1 VAGPAGPVCPQHVGE
16 LSADAWKGVSLY
28 RGHPVEPATAD
39 CSGEYAGRT
48 AEAEIPWQAHRGG
61 HGAEVPDRGLRR
73 PHRCQAERDHPE
85 EPGPDDRSAAGTPH
99 YTVHSL
105 PRGDSETAGCSGKGA
120 AALPDVLSAL
130 HVHRLPPGGAVRLQV
145 GGFQVQQKRSAPD
158 HQPLPQRCPREGS
171 RGRSNQ
177 EWPQP

>member
-1 VAGPAGPVCPQHVGE
+1 MAGPAGPVCPQHVGE

-105 PRGDSETAGCSGKGA
+105 PPWRFRNCWMLWQRSRGTTGCSICSPCAPA
-120 AALPDVLSAL
+120 AAGGSCAPSSGRISSSAE
-130 HVHRLPPGGAVRLQV
+130 AVC
-145 GGFQVQQKRSAPD
+145 S
-158 HQPLPQRCPREGS
+158 
-171 RGRSNQ
+171 
-177 EWPQP
+177 